1 MKEVNDADS
10 LPYPLLLLSLADGA
24 IAGVAAGCRS
34 HRSSVCRVGIGSG
47 KSTLLVMLK
56 TSMRKMRYDFSM
68 SGKLSCSEAS
78 KLGMIGIRT
87 LEMQSG
93 RFLRSYCGIAE

>member
-10 LPYPLLLLSLADGA
+10 LPCPLLLLSLADGA

-47 KSTLLVMLK
+47 KEHAVGHVEDVDAEDEIRLLNE
-56 TSMRKMRYDFSM
+56 R
-68 SGKLSCSEAS
+68 EAI
-78 KLGMIGIRT
+78 L
-87 LEMQSG
+87 Q
-93 RFLRSYCGIAE
+93 